1 MSLKPSNSSENL
13 MLPVSDPPKSHDA
26 DDKLFKGS
34 AMTKRGAFA
43 AVSYMSCAVLLVMFN
58 KAALSSYNFP
68 SANVIT
74 LLQLVTMESV
84 RGVNVPM
91 YTTLRRTTVVF
102 TMLVEFVLVG
112 QRYTP
117 SVIFSVGLIVFG
129 AFVAGARDLSFDAY
143 GYAVV
148 FMSNIAT
155 AIYLATIA
163 RIGWKT
169 SGLNSFGLMWCNGII
184 CGPVLLIWTF
194 VRGDLMTTINF
205 PYLFSPGFIVIL
217 LFSCVLAFFL
227 NYCIF
232 LNTTLNSAV
241 TQTICGNL
249 KDLFTIGLGWIIFG
263 GLPFDFW
270 NIIGQFLGFA
280 GSGLYAYYKL
290 IGNLLPISAS
300 LEKGEESE
308 SNSGLGTC
316 DRLIL
321 YYGEVLLIQV
331 DIQTV
336 SGESDEQGWSWL

>member
-1 MSLKPSNSSENL
+1 MSLRLSNSSENL
-13 MLPVSDPPKSHDA
+13 MLPVSDPPKTQDA
-26 DDKLFKGS
+26 DNKLFKGS

-129 AFVAGARDLSFDAY
+129 AFVAGARDLSFDGY

-205 PYLFSPGFIVIL
+205 PHLFSPGFIVIL
-217 LFSCVLAFFL
+217 LFSCMLAFFL

-249 KDLFTIGLGWIIFG
+249 KDLFTIGLGWMIFG

-270 NIIGQFLGFA
+270 NLIGQFLGFA

-290 IGNLLPISAS
+290 IG
-300 LEKGEESE
+300 K
-308 SNSGLGTC
+308 
-316 DRLIL
+316 
-321 YYGEVLLIQV
+321 
-331 DIQTV
+331 
-336 SGESDEQGWSWL
+336 